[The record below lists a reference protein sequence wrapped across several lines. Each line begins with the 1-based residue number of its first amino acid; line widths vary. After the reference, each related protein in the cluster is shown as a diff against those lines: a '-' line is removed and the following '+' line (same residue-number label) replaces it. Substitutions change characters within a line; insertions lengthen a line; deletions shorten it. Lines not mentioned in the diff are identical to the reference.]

1 MPQAVQDAGGGPYRV
16 ARTVAGLFLL
26 GVSGIVYVTDPA
38 RDTGQMLLMLG
49 TGGVLLGVDI
59 VKRFVR

>member
-1 MPQAVQDAGGGPYRV
+1 MPTARVPENGGPYRV
-16 ARTVAGLFLL
+16 ARTLAGLFLL
-26 GVSGIVYVTDPA
+26 GIAGLVYVTDPQ

-59 VKRFVR
+59 VKRIVQ